1 MHKRHRSGR
10 GSSSR
15 SQQENYADTVLS
27 WGVFNDDATTTKYA
41 QLLLHKVE
49 SGAVADWNFLRN
61 ESLEKTFLKSF
72 QTDEFTGP
80 QWENLFRLQEPVY
93 DELVREFFATFRFD
107 TAEARNDV
115 ARTTIY
121 FRLGASLGHAQS
133 QNLVGY

>member
-10 GSSSR
+10 GISSR
-15 SQQENYADTVLS
+15 SQQENYANTFLS
-27 WGVFNDDATTTKYA
+27 WWVFNDDAATTKYA

-49 SGAVADWNFLRN
+49 SGVVVDWNFLRN
-61 ESLEKTFLKSF
+61 EGLEQTFLQSF

-80 QWENLFRLQEPVY
+80 QWENLFRIQEPVY
-93 DELVREFFATFRFD
+93 DELVHEFFATFCFD
-107 TAEARNDV
+107 TTEVRNDV

-133 QNLVGY
+133 QSLVGD